1 MYRISQP
8 CHIPIGESL
17 ATHPRIWKTSMSR
30 TRPSRSMPWLTS
42 SGSSVAPW
50 TTSRFLRRKTWRNH
64 MKHWKTW
71 RLQENWRFF
80 LQGFHPFH
88 PQNWGFSQEQMPRN
102 VDFCMNN
109 WDFTTNHES
118 LVGGKTHHF
127 PEGLKF
133 EASKI
138 GVYDVTWYIII
149 IDK

>member
-1 MYRISQP
+1 LINIEWQLGFAVDNVA
-8 CHIPIGESL
+8 IF
-17 ATHPRIWKTSMSR
+17 ATENMEKPHETLEKMETSGK
-30 TRPSRSMPWLTS
+30 LTI
-42 SGSSVAPW
+42 
-50 TTSRFLRRKTWRNH
+50 
-64 MKHWKTW
+64 
-71 RLQENWRFF
+71 F

-138 GVYDVTWYIII
+138 GVYDVT
-149 IDK
+149 